1 MPDNYS
7 QSPLV
12 KKLVVKPKMR
22 MIALTP
28 PEGYRE
34 LLGDLPEGATY
45 TDVFDGTFDWI
56 HVFVKTKAELE
67 SRLSEIKA
75 RLQPGSVLCI
85 SFPRAKNA
93 TDLNR
98 NSLLELPE
106 RFGLQPVSNAVV
118 NDEWTAYRIKLVE
131 EK

>member
-1 MPDNYS
+1 MPENYS

-12 KKLVVKPKMR
+12 KKLAVRPKMR
-22 MIALTP
+22 MVTLMP

-34 LLGDLPEGATY
+34 LLGNLPEGATY
-45 TDVFDGTFDWI
+45 ADIFEGAFDWL

-67 SRLSEIKA
+67 SRLAEIKA
-75 RLQPGSVLCI
+75 RLLPETVFWI
-85 SFPRAKNA
+85 SFPRTKNA

-98 NSLLELPE
+98 NSLLELPA

-118 NDEWTAYRIKLVE
+118 NDEWTAYRIKLLE